1 MANIDRIVSVQIALN
16 TAGISKE
23 GFSTLMIVGANTVSL
38 PRVSSYTSSV
48 QMTQDGYSETDP
60 LYLMAVDFFSQI
72 PHPNVLKVGR
82 RQVDTVQI
90 TTKNVLAEG
99 GTYTLSVTSADAT
112 NTYTYEVQSGD
123 GSAEI
128 LGGLATAMATD
139 PTVTAVYADATL
151 TLTNK
156 VTGTAFVVK
165 VDKNLTKTNGAPTE
179 TIAETMTACVAY
191 DPDFYGVALTS
202 RTDADILAM
211 ANWAEANNKLFGTC
225 VSGADVL
232 DGADNTDIA
241 SQLMLNNFYRTF
253 SFYHAD
259 ANDYPEVAVMSR
271 CFTAVP
277 GSETWA
283 NKRLAGV
290 NIDPLTET
298 QFNVLAAKNVNTFER
313 FRNLSLTQTGK
324 VSAGEW
330 IDVIR
335 FRDWLAEEIKVNVLN
350 VLVNNEK
357 VPYTDAGIAVIEGAI
372 RQSLR
377 QGQVNGGIAPVEYD
391 ENGDKNLG
399 YTVTVPLAANISAN
413 QKASRILEGV
423 TFTARLSG
431 AIHVVKIIGSLTY
444 ENLLVGGN

>member
-1 MANIDRIVSVQIALN
+1 
-16 TAGISKE
+16 
-23 GFSTLMIVGANTVSL
+23 
-38 PRVSSYTSSV
+38 
-48 QMTQDGYSETDP
+48 
-60 LYLMAVDFFSQI
+60 
-72 PHPNVLKVGR
+72 
-82 RQVDTVQI
+82 
-90 TTKNVLAEG
+90 VLAESG
-99 GTYTLSVTSADAT
+99 VYSLSVTSASAT
-112 NTYTYEVQSGD
+112 NTYTYTVQNGD

-128 LGGLATAMATD
+128 LEGLETAMASD
-139 PTVTAVYADATL
+139 PTVTAVYADDAL
-151 TLTNK
+151 TLTNQ
-156 VTGTAFVVK
+156 VAGTAFVVK
-165 VDKNLTKTNGAPTE
+165 VDKNLTKTNGASSE
-179 TIAETMTACVAY
+179 TIAETMTACVGY
-191 DPDFYGVALTS
+191 DSDFYGIAMAS
-202 RTDADILAM
+202 RADADILAM

-225 VSGADVL
+225 VSGSDVL
-232 DGADNTDIA
+232 DGSDNTDIA

-253 SFYHAD
+253 SFYHED

-290 NIDPLTET
+290 KVDPLTET
-298 QFNVLAAKNVNTFER
+298 QFIVLRNKNVNTFEK

-324 VSAGEW
+324 VAAGEW

-357 VPYTDAGIAVIEGAI
+357 VPYTDAGIAIIEGAI

-391 ENGDKNLG
+391 EEGNKNLG

-413 QKASRILEGV
+413 QKASRILTDV
-423 TFTARLSG
+423 KFTARLAG
-431 AIHVVKIIGSLTY
+431 AIHVVEITGSLTY

>member
-23 GFSTLMIVGANTVSL
+23 GFSTLLIVGESTNAL
-38 PRVSSYTSSV
+38 ARVSSYTSSV
-48 QMTQDGYSETDP
+48 QMTEDGYAENDP
-60 LYLMAVDFFSQI
+60 LYLMAADFFSQI

-82 RQVDTVQI
+82 RQVDTVQV

-99 GTYTLSVTSADAT
+99 GVYTLSVTSADAT
-112 NTYTYEVQSGD
+112 NTYTYTVASGD

-139 PTVTAVYADATL
+139 PTVAAVYADATL

-165 VDKNLTKTNGAPTE
+165 VDKNLAKTNGTSSEA
-179 TIAETMTACVAY
+179 IAETMTACVAY
-191 DPDFYGVALTS
+191 DPDFYGIAMTS
-202 RTDADILAM
+202 RADADILAM
-211 ANWAEANNKLFGTC
+211 AQWAEANEKLYGTC

-241 SQLMLNNFYRTF
+241 SQLMLNNYYRTF
-253 SFYHAD
+253 CFYHEDTA
-259 ANDYPEVAVMSR
+259 DYPEVAVMSR

-283 NKRLAGV
+283 NKRLSGV
-290 NIDPLTET
+290 KVDPLTET
-298 QFNVLAAKNVNTFER
+298 QFVVLRNKNVNTFER

-350 VLVNNEK
+350 VIVNNEK
-357 VPYTDAGIAVIEGAI
+357 VPYTDSGIAIIEGAI

-399 YTVTVPLAANISAN
+399 YTVEVPLARNISPN
-413 QKASRILEGV
+413 QKASRILTDV
-423 TFTARLSG
+423 KFTARLAG
-431 AIHVVKIIGSLTY
+431 AIHVVEIKGSLTY

>member
-23 GFSTLMIVGANTVSL
+23 GFSTLLIVGESTNAL
-38 PRVSSYTSSV
+38 ARVSSYTSSV
-48 QMTQDGYSETDP
+48 QMTDDGYSETDP
-60 LYLMAVDFFSQI
+60 LYLMAADFFSQI

-82 RQVDTVQI
+82 RQVDTVQV

-99 GTYTLSVTSADAT
+99 WVYTLSVTSADAT
-112 NTYTYEVQSGD
+112 NTYTYTVASGD

-165 VDKNLTKTNGAPTE
+165 VDKNLTKTNGASSE
-179 TIAETMTACVAY
+179 TIAETMAACVAY
-191 DPDFYGVALTS
+191 DPDFYGIAMAS
-202 RTDADILAM
+202 RANADILAM
-211 ANWAEANNKLFGTC
+211 ANWAEANEKLFGTC
-225 VSGADVL
+225 VSGSDVL
-232 DGADNTDIA
+232 DESDNTDIA

-259 ANDYPEVAVMSR
+259 AADYPEVAVMSR

-290 NIDPLTET
+290 NIDPLTEK
-298 QFNVLAAKNVNTFER
+298 QFIVLRNKNVNTFER

-391 ENGDKNLG
+391 EDGNKNLG
-399 YTVTVPLAANISAN
+399 YTVSVPLAANISAN
-413 QKASRILEGV
+413 QKASRILTDV
-423 TFTARLSG
+423 KFTARLSG
-431 AIHVVKIIGSLTY
+431 AIHVVEIRGSLTY
-444 ENLLVGGN
+444 ENLIVGGN

>member
-1 MANIDRIVSVQIALN
+1 MANIDRIVSVQISLN

-23 GFSTLMIVGANTVSL
+23 GFSTLLIVGESTVAL
-38 PRVSSYTSSV
+38 PRVSTYTSSV
-48 QMTQDGYSETDP
+48 QMTEDGYAETDP
-60 LYLMAVDFFSQI
+60 LYLMASDFFSQI

-82 RQVDTVQI
+82 RQVDEVAITV
-90 TTKNVLAEG
+90 KNVLAEG
-99 GTYTLSVTSADAT
+99 GTYSLTVASADAT
-112 NTYTYEVQSGD
+112 NTYTYEVQNGD

-128 LGGLATAMATD
+128 LGGFATAMASD
-139 PTVTAVYADATL
+139 PTVTAVYADDTL
-151 TLTNK
+151 TLTNI
-156 VTGTAFVVK
+156 TAGTAFVVK
-165 VDKNLTKTNGAPTE
+165 ADKNLTITNGASSE
-179 TIAETMTACVAY
+179 TIAETMIACVGY
-191 DPDFYGVALTS
+191 DSDFYGIALAS

-211 ANWAEANNKLFGTC
+211 AQWAEANEKLFGTC

-232 DGADNTDIA
+232 DGSDNTDIA
-241 SQLMLNNFYRTF
+241 SQLMLNNYYRTF
-253 SFYHAD
+253 AFYHED
-259 ANDYPEVAVMSR
+259 TTDFPEVAVMSR

-283 NKRLAGV
+283 LKRLAGV
-290 NIDPLTET
+290 KVDALTET
-298 QFNVLAAKNVNTFER
+298 QFIVLKNKNVNTFER

-350 VLVNNEK
+350 VL
-357 VPYTDAGIAVIEGAI
+357 
-372 RQSLR
+372 R

-399 YTVTVPLAANISAN
+399 YTVTVPLASNISAN
-413 QKASRILEGV
+413 QKASRILTDV
-423 TFTARLSG
+423 YFTARLAG
-431 AIHVVKIIGSLTY
+431 AIHVVEIRGQLTY

>member
-23 GFSTLMIVGANTVSL
+23 GFSTLLIVGESTNAL
-38 PRVSSYTSSV
+38 ARVSTYTSSV
-48 QMTQDGYSETDP
+48 QMTEDGYAESDP
-60 LYLMAVDFFSQI
+60 LYLMAADFFAQI

-82 RQVDTVQI
+82 RQVDEVAITV
-90 TTKNVLAEG
+90 KNVLAEDG
-99 GTYTLSVTSADAT
+99 VYTLTVASANNT
-112 NTYTYEVQSGD
+112 NTYTYTVQNGD
-123 GSAEI
+123 DDEDI
-128 LGGLATAMATD
+128 LQGLETAMASD
-139 PTVTAVYADATL
+139 PVVTASYSANTL
-151 TLTNK
+151 TLTNQ
-156 VTGTAFVVK
+156 VAGTAFVVK
-165 VDKNLTKTNGAPTE
+165 ADKNLTITNSASSE
-179 TIAETMTACVAY
+179 TIAETMSACVGY
-191 DPDFYGVALTS
+191 DPDFYGVAMAS

-211 ANWAEANNKLFGTC
+211 ADWCEANEKLYGTC
-225 VSGADVL
+225 VAGTDVL
-232 DGADNTDIA
+232 DGSDNTDIA
-241 SQLMLNNFYRTF
+241 SQLMLGNYYRTF
-253 SFYHAD
+253 CFYHTD
-259 ANDYPEVAVMSR
+259 TNDFPEVAVMSR

-283 NKRLAGV
+283 LKRLAGV
-290 NIDPLTET
+290 KVDPLTET
-298 QFNVLAAKNVNTFER
+298 EFNVLKAKNVNTFER

-335 FRDWLAEEIKVNVLN
+335 FRDWLAEEIKTNVLN

-357 VPYTDAGIAVIEGAI
+357 VPYTDSGIAIIEGAI

-391 ENGDKNLG
+391 EDGNKNLG

-413 QKASRILEGV
+413 QKASRILNDV
-423 TFTARLSG
+423 KFTARLSG
-431 AIHVVKIIGSLTY
+431 AIHVVEIRGSLTY

>member
-23 GFSTLMIVGANTVSL
+23 GFSTLLIVGESTNAL
-38 PRVSSYTSSV
+38 ARVSSYTSSV
-48 QMTQDGYSETDP
+48 QMTEDGYKETDP

-99 GTYTLSVTSADAT
+99 GVYSLSVTSASAT
-112 NTYTYEVQSGD
+112 NTYTYTVQNGD

-128 LGGLATAMATD
+128 LEGLETAMASD
-139 PTVTAVYADATL
+139 PTVTAVYADDAL
-151 TLTNK
+151 TLTNQ
-156 VTGTAFVVK
+156 VAGTAFVVK
-165 VDKNLTKTNGAPTE
+165 VDKNLTKTDGASSE
-179 TIAETMTACVAY
+179 TIAETMTACVGY
-191 DPDFYGVALTS
+191 DSDFYGIALAS

-211 ANWAEANNKLFGTC
+211 AQWAEAEKLYGTC
-225 VSGADVL
+225 VSGSDVL

-241 SQLMLNNFYRTF
+241 SQLMLNNYYRTF
-253 SFYHAD
+253 CFYHEDTA
-259 ANDYPEVAVMSR
+259 DYPEVAVMSR

-283 NKRLAGV
+283 NKRLSGV
-290 NIDPLTET
+290 KVDTLTET
-298 QFNVLAAKNVNTFER
+298 QFVVLRNKNVNTFER

-350 VLVNNEK
+350 VIVNNEK
-357 VPYTDAGIAVIEGAI
+357 VPYTDSGIAIIEGAI

-391 ENGDKNLG
+391 EDGNKNLG
-399 YTVTVPLAANISAN
+399 YTVEVPLASNISAN
-413 QKASRILEGV
+413 QKASRILTDV
-423 TFTARLSG
+423 KFTARLAG
-431 AIHVVKIIGSLTY
+431 AIHVVEIRGQLTY

>member
-23 GFSTLMIVGANTVSL
+23 GFSTLLIVGESTNAL
-38 PRVSSYTSSV
+38 ARVSTYTSSV
-48 QMTQDGYSETDP
+48 QMTEDGYSETDP

-82 RQVDTVQI
+82 RQVDVVQVGV
-90 TTKNVLAEG
+90 KNVLSEDG
-99 GTYTLSVTSADAT
+99 VYTITVASADAS
-112 NTYTYEVQSGD
+112 NTYTYTVQNGD
-123 GSAEI
+123 DADDI
-128 LGGLATAMATD
+128 LQGLETAMASD
-139 PTVTAVYADATL
+139 PTVTASFADSAL
-151 TLTNK
+151 TLTNI
-156 VTGTAFVVK
+156 TAGTAFVVK
-165 VDKNLTKTNGAPTE
+165 ADKNLTITNGTPTE

-191 DPDFYGVALTS
+191 DSDFYGIALAS
-202 RTDADILAM
+202 RTDSDILAM
-211 ANWAEANNKLFGTC
+211 AQWAEANEKLYGTC
-225 VSGADVL
+225 VSGTDVL

-241 SQLMLNNFYRTF
+241 SQLMLGNYYRTF
-253 SFYHAD
+253 AFYHED
-259 ANDYPEVAVMSR
+259 QNDFPEVAVMSR

-283 NKRLAGV
+283 LKRLAGV
-290 NIDPLTET
+290 VVDNLTET
-298 QFNVLAAKNVNTFER
+298 QFNVLKAKNVNTFER

-357 VPYTDAGIAVIEGAI
+357 VPYTDAGIAIVEGAI

-391 ENGDKNLG
+391 EDGNKNLG
-399 YTVTVPLAANISAN
+399 YTVTVPLASNITAQ
-413 QKASRILEGV
+413 QKASRILTDV

-431 AIHVVKIIGSLTY
+431 AIHVVEIRGQLTY

>member
-23 GFSTLMIVGANTVSL
+23 GFSTLLIVGESTNAL
-38 PRVSSYTSSV
+38 ARVSTYTSSV
-48 QMTQDGYSETDP
+48 QMTEDGYAETDP
-60 LYLMAVDFFSQI
+60 LYLMAADFFAQI

-82 RQVDTVQI
+82 RQVDTVQV
-90 TTKNVLAEG
+90 TTKNVLADG

-112 NTYTYEVQSGD
+112 NTYTYTVASGD

-165 VDKNLTKTNGAPTE
+165 VDKNLTKTNGASSE
-179 TIAETMTACVAY
+179 TIAETMAACVAY
-191 DPDFYGVALTS
+191 DPDFYGIAMAS
-202 RTDADILAM
+202 RADADILAM

-225 VSGADVL
+225 VSGSDVL
-232 DGADNTDIA
+232 DGSDNTDIA

-253 SFYHAD
+253 SFYHEDTA
-259 ANDYPEVAVMSR
+259 DYPEVAIMSR

-283 NKRLAGV
+283 LKRLAGV
-290 NIDPLTET
+290 KVDPLTET
-298 QFNVLAAKNVNTFER
+298 KFNVLKAKNVNTFER

-324 VSAGEW
+324 VAAGEW

-357 VPYTDAGIAVIEGAI
+357 VPYTDAGIAIIEGAI

-391 ENGDKNLG
+391 EDGNKNLG

-413 QKASRILEGV
+413 QKASRILTDV
-423 TFTARLSG
+423 KFTARLAG
-431 AIHVVKIIGSLTY
+431 AIHVVEIKGSLTY

>member
-23 GFSTLMIVGANTVSL
+23 GFSTLLIVGESTNAL
-38 PRVSSYTSSV
+38 ARVSSYTSSV
-48 QMTQDGYSETDP
+48 QMTDDGYSETDP
-60 LYLMAVDFFSQI
+60 LYLMAADFFSQI

-82 RQVDTVQI
+82 RQVDTVQV

-99 GTYTLSVTSADAT
+99 GVYTLSVTSADAT
-112 NTYTYEVQSGD
+112 NTYTYTVASGD
-123 GSAEI
+123 GSAKI

-165 VDKNLTKTNGAPTE
+165 VDKNLAKTNGASSE
-179 TIAETMTACVAY
+179 TIAETMAACVAY
-191 DPDFYGVALTS
+191 DPDFYGIAMTS
-202 RTDADILAM
+202 RANADILAM

-225 VSGADVL
+225 VSGSDVL
-232 DGADNTDIA
+232 DGSDNTDIA

-253 SFYHAD
+253 SFYHEDSA
-259 ANDYPEVAVMSR
+259 DYPEVAVMSR

-357 VPYTDAGIAVIEGAI
+357 VPYTDAGIAIIEGAI

-391 ENGDKNLG
+391 EDGNKNLG

-413 QKASRILEGV
+413 QKASRILTDV
-423 TFTARLSG
+423 KFTARLAG
-431 AIHVVKIIGSLTY
+431 AIHVVEIKGSLTY

>member
-1 MANIDRIVSVQIALN
+1 MANIDRIVSVNIALN

-23 GFSTLMIVGANTVSL
+23 GFSTRLIVGESTNAL
-38 PRVSSYTSSV
+38 ARVSSYTSSV
-48 QMTQDGYSETDP
+48 QMTDDGYSETDP
-60 LYLMAVDFFSQI
+60 LYLMAADFFSQI

-82 RQVDTVQI
+82 RQVDEVAVTVE
-90 TTKNVLAEG
+90 NVLAEG
-99 GTYTLSVTSADAT
+99 GTYTLTVTSADAT
-112 NTYTYEVQSGD
+112 NTYTYTVASGD

-139 PTVTAVYADATL
+139 PTVTAVYADAAL
-151 TLTNK
+151 TLTNRA
-156 VTGTAFVVK
+156 TGTAFMVK
-165 VDKNLTKTNGAPTE
+165 VDKNLTKTNGASSE
-179 TIAETMTACVAY
+179 TIAETMAACVAY
-191 DPDFYGVALTS
+191 DPDFYGIAMTS
-202 RTDADILAM
+202 RADADILAM

-225 VSGADVL
+225 VSGSDVL
-232 DGADNTDIA
+232 DGSDNTDIA

-253 SFYHAD
+253 SFYHEDTAD
-259 ANDYPEVAVMSR
+259 FPEVAVMSR

-290 NIDPLTET
+290 KVDPLTET
-298 QFNVLAAKNVNTFER
+298 QFIVLRNKNVNTFEK

-324 VSAGEW
+324 VAAGEW

-357 VPYTDAGIAVIEGAI
+357 VPYTDAGIAIIEGAI

-391 ENGDKNLG
+391 EEGNKNLG

-413 QKASRILEGV
+413 QKASRILTDV
-423 TFTARLSG
+423 KFTARLAG
-431 AIHVVKIIGSLTY
+431 AIHVVEITGSLTY

>member
-23 GFSTLMIVGANTVSL
+23 GFSTLLIVGESTNAL
-38 PRVSSYTSSV
+38 ARVSSYTSSV
-48 QMTQDGYSETDP
+48 QMTDDGYSETDP
-60 LYLMAVDFFSQI
+60 LYLMAADFFSQI

-82 RQVDTVQI
+82 RQVDEVAVTVE
-90 TTKNVLAEG
+90 NVLAEG
-99 GTYTLSVTSADAT
+99 GTYTLTVTSADAT
-112 NTYTYEVQSGD
+112 NTYTYTVASGD

-151 TLTNK
+151 TLTNRA
-156 VTGTAFVVK
+156 TGTAFVVK
-165 VDKNLTKTNGAPTE
+165 VDKNLTKTNGASSE
-179 TIAETMTACVAY
+179 TIAETMAACVAY
-191 DPDFYGVALTS
+191 DPDFYGIAMAS
-202 RTDADILAM
+202 RADADILAM

-225 VSGADVL
+225 VSGSDVL
-232 DGADNTDIA
+232 DGSDNTDIA

-253 SFYHAD
+253 SFYHEDTA
-259 ANDYPEVAVMSR
+259 DYPEVAVMSR

-290 NIDPLTET
+290 KVDPLTET
-298 QFNVLAAKNVNTFER
+298 QFIVLRNKNVNTFEK

-324 VSAGEW
+324 VAAGEW

-357 VPYTDAGIAVIEGAI
+357 VPYTDAGIAIIEGAI

-391 ENGDKNLG
+391 EEGNKNLG

-413 QKASRILEGV
+413 QKASRILTDV
-423 TFTARLSG
+423 KFTARLAG
-431 AIHVVKIIGSLTY
+431 AIHVVEITGSLTY

>member
-23 GFSTLMIVGANTVSL
+23 GFSTLLIVGESTNTL
-38 PRVSSYTSSV
+38 ARVSSYTSSV
-48 QMTQDGYSETDP
+48 QMTDDGYSETDP
-60 LYLMAVDFFSQI
+60 LYLMAADFFSQI

-82 RQVDTVQI
+82 RQVDTVQV

-99 GTYTLSVTSADAT
+99 GVYTLSVTSADAT
-112 NTYTYEVQSGD
+112 NTYTYTVASGD
-123 GSAEI
+123 GSAKI

-151 TLTNK
+151 NLTNK
-156 VTGTAFVVK
+156 VTGTAFMVK
-165 VDKNLTKTNGAPTE
+165 VDKNLTKTNGASSE
-179 TIAETMTACVAY
+179 TIAETMAACVAY
-191 DPDFYGVALTS
+191 DPDFYGIAMTS
-202 RTDADILAM
+202 RADADILAM

-259 ANDYPEVAVMSR
+259 AADYPEVAVMSR

-290 NIDPLTET
+290 MVDPLTET
-298 QFNVLAAKNVNTFER
+298 QFIVLRNKNVNTFEK

-324 VSAGEW
+324 VAAGEW

-357 VPYTDAGIAVIEGAI
+357 VPYTDAGIAIIEGAI

-391 ENGDKNLG
+391 EEGNKNLG

-413 QKASRILEGV
+413 QKASRILTDV
-423 TFTARLSG
+423 KFTARLAG
-431 AIHVVKIIGSLTY
+431 AIHVVEINGSLTY

>member
-23 GFSTLMIVGANTVSL
+23 GFSTLLIVGESTNAL
-38 PRVSSYTSSV
+38 ARVSTYTSSV
-48 QMTQDGYSETDP
+48 QMTDDGYKETDP

-90 TTKNVLAEG
+90 ATKNVLAEG

-112 NTYTYEVQSGD
+112 NIYTYTVQNGD

-128 LGGLATAMATD
+128 LGGLATAMASD

-151 TLTNK
+151 TLTNR

-165 VDKNLTKTNGAPTE
+165 VDKNLTKTNGASSE
-179 TIAETMTACVAY
+179 TIAETMAACVAY
-191 DPDFYGVALTS
+191 DPDFYGIAMTS
-202 RTDADILAM
+202 RADADILAM

-225 VSGADVL
+225 VSGSDVL
-232 DGADNTDIA
+232 DGSDNTDIA

-253 SFYHAD
+253 SFYHEDTA
-259 ANDYPEVAVMSR
+259 DYPEVAVMSR

-290 NIDPLTET
+290 KVDPLTET
-298 QFNVLAAKNVNTFER
+298 QFIVLRNKNVNTFEK

-324 VSAGEW
+324 VAAGEW

-357 VPYTDAGIAVIEGAI
+357 VPYTDAGIAIVEGAI

-391 ENGDKNLG
+391 EEGNKNLG

-413 QKASRILEGV
+413 QKASRILTDV
-423 TFTARLSG
+423 KFTARLAG
-431 AIHVVKIIGSLTY
+431 AIHVVEITGSLTY

>member
-1 MANIDRIVSVQIALN
+1 MANIDRIVSVQISLN

-23 GFSTLMIVGANTVSL
+23 GFSTLLIVGESTVAL
-38 PRVSSYTSSV
+38 PRVSTYTSSV
-48 QMTQDGYSETDP
+48 QMTEDGYAETDP
-60 LYLMAVDFFSQI
+60 LYLMASDFFSQI

-82 RQVDTVQI
+82 RQVDEVAITV
-90 TTKNVLAEG
+90 KNVLAEG
-99 GTYTLSVTSADAT
+99 GTYSLTVASADAT
-112 NTYTYEVQSGD
+112 NTYTYEVQNGD

-128 LGGLATAMATD
+128 LGGFATAMASD
-139 PTVTAVYADATL
+139 PTVTAVYADDTL
-151 TLTNK
+151 TLTNQ
-156 VTGTAFVVK
+156 VAGTAFTVK
-165 VDKNLTKTNGAPTE
+165 VDKNLTITNGASSE
-179 TIAETMTACVAY
+179 TIAETMSACMGY
-191 DPDFYGVALTS
+191 DSDFYGIALAS

-211 ANWAEANNKLFGTC
+211 AQWAEANEKLYGTC
-225 VSGADVL
+225 VSGTDVL
-232 DGADNTDIA
+232 DGSDNTDIA
-241 SQLMLNNFYRTF
+241 SQLMLNNYYRTF
-253 SFYHAD
+253 CFYHED
-259 ANDYPEVAVMSR
+259 ANDFPEVAVMSR

-283 NKRLAGV
+283 LKRLAGV
-290 NIDPLTET
+290 KVDALAET
-298 QFNVLAAKNVNTFER
+298 QFIVLKNKNVNTFER

-357 VPYTDAGIAVIEGAI
+357 VPYTDAGIAIIEGAI

-399 YTVTVPLAANISAN
+399 YTVTVPLASNISAN
-413 QKASRILEGV
+413 QKASRILTDV
-423 TFTARLSG
+423 YFTARLAG
-431 AIHVVKIIGSLTY
+431 AIHVVEIKGQLTY

>member
-23 GFSTLMIVGANTVSL
+23 GFSTLLIVGESTNAL
-38 PRVSSYTSSV
+38 ARVSSYTSSV
-48 QMTQDGYSETDP
+48 QMTEDGYSETDP
-60 LYLMAVDFFSQI
+60 LYLMAADFFAQI

-82 RQVDTVQI
+82 RQVDEVAI
-90 TTKNVLAEG
+90 TCKNVLAEG
-99 GTYTLSVTSADAT
+99 GIYTITVASATAT

-128 LGGLATAMATD
+128 LGGLETAMASD
-139 PTVTAVYADATL
+139 PTVTASYADDTL
-151 TLTNK
+151 TLTNIA
-156 VTGTAFVVK
+156 TGTAFMVK
-165 VDKNLTKTNGAPTE
+165 ADKNLTITNGASSE
-179 TIAETMTACVAY
+179 SIADTMTACVGY
-191 DPDFYGVALTS
+191 DPDFYGIALAS

-211 ANWAEANNKLFGTC
+211 ANWCEANGKLYGTC

-241 SQLMLNNFYRTF
+241 SQLMLGNYYRTF
-253 SFYHAD
+253 AFYHEDTAD
-259 ANDYPEVAVMSR
+259 FPEVAVMSR

-283 NKRLAGV
+283 LKRLAGV
-290 NIDPLTET
+290 KVDPLTET
-298 QFNVLAAKNVNTFER
+298 QFNVLKAKNVNTFER

-357 VPYTDAGIAVIEGAI
+357 VPYTDAGIAIVEGAI

-391 ENGDKNLG
+391 EDGNKNLG
-399 YTVTVPLAANISAN
+399 YTVEVPLAANISAN
-413 QKASRILEGV
+413 QKASRILTDV
-423 TFTARLSG
+423 KFTARLSG
-431 AIHVVKIIGSLTY
+431 AIHVVEIRGSLTY

>member
-23 GFSTLMIVGANTVSL
+23 GFSTLLIVGESTNAL
-38 PRVSSYTSSV
+38 ARVSSYTSSV
-48 QMTQDGYSETDP
+48 QMTEDGYSETDP

-82 RQVDTVQI
+82 RQVDEVAVTVE
-90 TTKNVLAEG
+90 NVLAEG
-99 GTYTLSVTSADAT
+99 GTYTLTVTSADAT
-112 NTYTYEVQSGD
+112 NTYTYTVASGD

-151 TLTNK
+151 TLTNRA
-156 VTGTAFVVK
+156 TGTAFVVK
-165 VDKNLTKTNGAPTE
+165 VDKNLTKTNGASSE
-179 TIAETMTACVAY
+179 TIAETMAACVAY
-191 DPDFYGVALTS
+191 DPDFYGIAMAS
-202 RTDADILAM
+202 RADADILAM

-225 VSGADVL
+225 VSGSDVL
-232 DGADNTDIA
+232 DGSDNTDIA

-253 SFYHAD
+253 SFYHEDIA
-259 ANDYPEVAVMSR
+259 DYPEVAVMSR

-290 NIDPLTET
+290 KVDPLTET
-298 QFNVLAAKNVNTFER
+298 QFIVLRNKNVNTFEK

-324 VSAGEW
+324 VAAGEW

-357 VPYTDAGIAVIEGAI
+357 VPYTDAGIAIIEGAI

-391 ENGDKNLG
+391 EEGNKNLG

-413 QKASRILEGV
+413 QKASRILTDV
-423 TFTARLSG
+423 KFTARLAG
-431 AIHVVKIIGSLTY
+431 AIHVVEITGSLTY

>member
-23 GFSTLMIVGANTVSL
+23 GFSTLLIVGESTNAL
-38 PRVSSYTSSV
+38 ARVSSYTSSV
-48 QMTQDGYSETDP
+48 QMTDDGYKETDP

-82 RQVDTVQI
+82 RQVDTVQV

-112 NTYTYEVQSGD
+112 NTYTYTVQNGD

-128 LGGLATAMATD
+128 LAGLATAMASD

-151 TLTNK
+151 TLTNRA
-156 VTGTAFVVK
+156 TGTAFVVK
-165 VDKNLTKTNGAPTE
+165 VDKNLTKTNGTSSE
-179 TIAETMTACVAY
+179 TIAETMAACVAY
-191 DPDFYGVALTS
+191 DPDFYGIALTS
-202 RTDADILAM
+202 RADADILAM

-225 VSGADVL
+225 VSGSDVL
-232 DGADNTDIA
+232 DGSDNTDIA

-253 SFYHAD
+253 SFYHEDTA
-259 ANDYPEVAVMSR
+259 DYPEVAIMSR

-290 NIDPLTET
+290 KVDPLTET
-298 QFNVLAAKNVNTFER
+298 QFIVLRNKNVNTFEK

-324 VSAGEW
+324 VAAGEW

-357 VPYTDAGIAVIEGAI
+357 VPYTDAGIAIIEGAI

-391 ENGDKNLG
+391 EEGNKNLG

-413 QKASRILEGV
+413 QKASRILTDV
-423 TFTARLSG
+423 KFTARLAG
-431 AIHVVKIIGSLTY
+431 AIHVVEIRGQLTY

>member
-1 MANIDRIVSVQIALN
+1 MANIDRIVSVSIALN

-23 GFSTLMIVGANTVSL
+23 GFSTLLIVGESTNAL
-38 PRVSSYTSSV
+38 ARVSSYTSSV
-48 QMTQDGYSETDP
+48 QMTDDGYSETDP
-60 LYLMAVDFFSQI
+60 LYLMAADFFSQI

-82 RQVDTVQI
+82 RQVDTVQV

-139 PTVTAVYADATL
+139 HTVTAVYTDATL

-156 VTGTAFVVK
+156 VTGTAFMVK
-165 VDKNLTKTNGAPTE
+165 VDKNLTKTNGASSE
-179 TIAETMTACVAY
+179 TIAETMAACVAY
-191 DPDFYGVALTS
+191 DPDFYGIAMTS
-202 RTDADILAM
+202 RADADILAM

-225 VSGADVL
+225 VSGSDVL
-232 DGADNTDIA
+232 DGSDNTDIA

-259 ANDYPEVAVMSR
+259 AADYPEVAVMSR

-283 NKRLAGV
+283 LKRLAGV
-290 NIDPLTET
+290 KVDALTET
-298 QFNVLAAKNVNTFER
+298 QFNVLVAKNVNTFER

-350 VLVNNEK
+350 ALVNNEK

-391 ENGDKNLG
+391 EEGNKNLG
-399 YTVTVPLAANISAN
+399 YTVEVPLASNISPN
-413 QKASRILEGV
+413 QKASRILTDV
-423 TFTARLSG
+423 KFTARLSG
-431 AIHVVKIIGSLTY
+431 AIHVVEIRGSLTY
-444 ENLLVGGN
+444 ENLIVGGN